1 MRTCPL
7 LALART
13 SAYLTL
19 APYGFLSVLVYL
31 WSLTGLEGIKLTLIE
46 CLIFGS
52 TLSATDPVTILSIFN
67 SYKVDPK
74 LYSIIFGESLINDA
88 VSIVLYELGRAIS
101 PPV

>member
-1 MRTCPL
+1 MHR
-7 LALART
+7 
-13 SAYLTL
+13 
-19 APYGFLSVLVYL
+19 VLVYL
-31 WSLTGLEGIKLTLIE
+31 WSLTGLEGVKLTLIE

-88 VSIVLYELGRAIS
+88 VSIVLYE
-101 PPV
+101 